1 MGFPKQESW
10 SGLSCPLPGD
20 LLDPGIELMSLMS
33 PALAGGFYTT
43 SATREAYIYIYTHIY
58 VGEGNGDPL
67 QYSFLENPMDGGTWR
82 AAVHGGRKELDMTE

>member
-20 LLDPGIELMSLMS
+20 LLDPGIELTSLMS

-43 SATREAYIYIYTHIY
+43 SATREAYIYIHTYMLEEEMATHSSILSRKIPWTEEP
-58 VGEGNGDPL
+58 GGL
-67 QYSFLENPMDGGTWR
+67 QSMGVAKSWT
-82 AAVHGGRKELDMTE
+82 